1 MLSRHEYFLRTY
13 CTRERSSRRRPD
25 TPPKARGYR
34 VHFLRGVASQ
44 VARSCPLLS
53 ASVRFCPLLPDGV
66 ARWGCAVRA
75 HSPSS
80 GWGPLAGGRPRSV
93 AVCRGPPRRSRSRCP
108 AEIARRQERSVT
120 RGVGA
125 SRSSQGSR
133 SGAARR
139 GRKGRREVSSSREP
153 RRTSIASPRH
163 RAARVLQPSVE
174 AEAEAETPGERRAWF
189 RGPEPPRGM
198 RRVEMAQR
206 TGETLGADLLNPFV
220 HRLELDTTY
229 DKLKTAFLTVALLPF
244 RLAAITALVI
254 MAWLL
259 ACLGLHGLS
268 EEDLRRAP
276 LTGWRRKIVP
286 WLCFLGRLTY
296 QAGGMRI
303 VVHGRQ
309 ASRAEAPILVVAPH
323 STFMD
328 GGIVYV
334 TGFPSIIVR
343 RESGLNPFI
352 GKLINYTQPVYVW
365 REDPNS
371 RQNTIKEIIERATSK
386 EDWPQVMIFPEG
398 TCTNRSC
405 LITFKSGAF
414 YPGVPVQPVCIKY
427 PNKLDTVTWTWEG
440 PGALK
445 LLWLTLT
452 QLNSSCEIEFLPV
465 YKPSEEEKTDP
476 KLYANNVRRLMAEAL
491 EIPVSDYT
499 YDDCRIIGKAHRL
512 NLPNAASIVEAH
524 KLRYKLGLLKAKPE
538 EELLQGKR
546 GRLPEEVDLHRFATI
561 LRLDEKEAST
571 QQLFRIHDKLGR
583 GKVDLQEYVF
593 TVLVIANA
601 DTATDML
608 HTAFEVCD
616 SSGAKRLTMPEFR
629 KALRMCLQ
637 LQPEEADKI
646 LNRAGSR
653 EVDGDTVSLEDA
665 IAAVT
670 SHAELAH
677 LFAEMSEAKRKK
689 TI

>member
-1 MLSRHEYFLRTY
+1 MDEANGKMRSKHE
-13 CTRERSSRRRPD
+13 D
-25 TPPKARGYR
+25 VDA
-34 VHFLRGVASQ
+34 AS
-44 VARSCPLLS
+44 LS
-53 ASVRFCPLLPDGV
+53 AD
-66 ARWGCAVRA
+66 
-75 HSPSS
+75 
-80 GWGPLAGGRPRSV
+80 
-93 AVCRGPPRRSRSRCP
+93 
-108 AEIARRQERSVT
+108 I
-120 RGVGA
+120 
-125 SRSSQGSR
+125 
-133 SGAARR
+133 
-139 GRKGRREVSSSREP
+139 
-153 RRTSIASPRH
+153 
-163 RAARVLQPSVE
+163 
-174 AEAEAETPGERRAWF
+174 
-189 RGPEPPRGM
+189 
-198 RRVEMAQR
+198 
-206 TGETLGADLLNPFV
+206 LNPFV

-259 ACLGLHGLS
+259 ACLGLLGLS

-286 WLCFLGRLTY
+286 WLCFMGRLTY

-303 VVHGRQ
+303 VVRGRQ
-309 ASRAEAPILVVAPH
+309 ATRAEAPILVVAPH

-328 GGIVYV
+328 GGIVYI

-414 YPGVPVQPVCIKY
+414 YPGVPVQPVCIRY

-465 YKPSEEEKTDP
+465 YKPSEAEKTDP

-491 EIPVSDYT
+491 QIPVSDYT
-499 YDDCRIIGKAHRL
+499 YDDCRIISKAHQLHIPR
-512 NLPNAASIVEAH
+512 ASTIVEAH
-524 KLRYKLGLLKAKPE
+524 KLRNKLGLVSTKME
-538 EELLQGKR
+538 EELVQKKTER
-546 GRLPEEVDLHRFATI
+546 FSEEVNLHEFAQI
-561 LRLDEKEAST
+561 LRIDAKESAT
-571 QQLFRIHDKLGR
+571 QQLFRIHDRQGN
-583 GKVDLQEYVF
+583 GKIDLEEYLF
-593 TVLVIANA
+593 TVLATTNANSEL
-601 DTATDML
+601 DKVE
-608 HTAFEVCD
+608 TAFEV
-616 SSGAKRLTMPEFR
+616 SMKRKFHKFIFYTYYIYHDEQVCGTKSLSCINKMELR
-629 KALRMCLQ
+629 KALKLS
-637 LQPEEADKI
+637 LNVPLEESDKI
-646 LNRAGSR
+646 FQNAKI
-653 EVDGDTVSLEDA
+653 DFADTTVNFGKFQINFKLSY
-665 IAAVT
+665 
-670 SHAELAH
+670 
-677 LFAEMSEAKRKK
+677 
-689 TI
+689 

>member
-1 MLSRHEYFLRTY
+1 MQEMNGRMHHEEVTG
-13 CTRERSSRRRPD
+13 T
-25 TPPKARGYR
+25 
-34 VHFLRGVASQ
+34 
-44 VARSCPLLS
+44 
-53 ASVRFCPLLPDGV
+53 SVGDN
-66 ARWGCAVRA
+66 
-75 HSPSS
+75 
-80 GWGPLAGGRPRSV
+80 
-93 AVCRGPPRRSRSRCP
+93 
-108 AEIARRQERSVT
+108 
-120 RGVGA
+120 
-125 SRSSQGSR
+125 
-133 SGAARR
+133 
-139 GRKGRREVSSSREP
+139 
-153 RRTSIASPRH
+153 TS
-163 RAARVLQPSVE
+163 L
-174 AEAEAETPGERRAWF
+174 T
-189 RGPEPPRGM
+189 
-198 RRVEMAQR
+198 
-206 TGETLGADLLNPFV
+206 ADILNPFI

-229 DKLKTAFLTVALLPF
+229 DKLKTAFLTVALLPL

-276 LTGWRRKIVP
+276 LTGWRRKIIP

-303 VVHGRQ
+303 VVRGKQ
-309 ASRAEAPILVVAPH
+309 ASRMEAPILVVAPH
-323 STFMD
+323 STFID

-414 YPGVPVQPVCIKY
+414 YPGVPVQPVCIRY

-465 YKPSEEEKTDP
+465 YKPSEAEKIDP

-491 EIPVSDYT
+491 KIPVSDYT
-499 YDDCRIIGKAHRL
+499 YDDCRIISKAHQL
-512 NLPNAASIVEAH
+512 NLSHASAIIEAH
-524 KLRYKLGLLKAKPE
+524 KLRYKLGLLKAKTE
-538 EELLQGKR
+538 ECLVQTKTERFG
-546 GRLPEEVDLHRFATI
+546 ENVDLQEFTKI
-561 LRLDEKEAST
+561 LRLDPEEPST
-571 QQLFRIHDKLGR
+571 QHLFRIHDRDSR
-583 GKVDLQEYVF
+583 GKVDLEEYIF
-593 TVLVIANA
+593 TVLVIADAN
-601 DTATDML
+601 TVPDMIDI
-608 HTAFEVCD
+608 AFQVC
-616 SSGAKRLTMPEFR
+616 SSNGTRSLTNRELR
-629 KALRMCLQ
+629 KALRLS
-637 LQPEEADKI
+637 LHFQPEESDRIFSQAQTDNSAETVYLDDI
-646 LNRAGSR
+646 LAILSSHPEFAHWFNGCT
-653 EVDGDTVSLEDA
+653 DT
-665 IAAVT
+665 
-670 SHAELAH
+670 
-677 LFAEMSEAKRKK
+677 KRKK
-689 TI
+689 SI

>member
-1 MLSRHEYFLRTY
+1 MDEANGKMRSKHEDV
-13 CTRERSSRRRPD
+13 D
-25 TPPKARGYR
+25 T
-34 VHFLRGVASQ
+34 AS
-44 VARSCPLLS
+44 LS
-53 ASVRFCPLLPDGV
+53 AD
-66 ARWGCAVRA
+66 
-75 HSPSS
+75 
-80 GWGPLAGGRPRSV
+80 
-93 AVCRGPPRRSRSRCP
+93 
-108 AEIARRQERSVT
+108 I
-120 RGVGA
+120 
-125 SRSSQGSR
+125 
-133 SGAARR
+133 
-139 GRKGRREVSSSREP
+139 
-153 RRTSIASPRH
+153 
-163 RAARVLQPSVE
+163 
-174 AEAEAETPGERRAWF
+174 
-189 RGPEPPRGM
+189 
-198 RRVEMAQR
+198 
-206 TGETLGADLLNPFV
+206 LNPFV

-259 ACLGLHGLS
+259 ACLGLLGLS

-286 WLCFLGRLTY
+286 WLCFMGRLTY

-303 VVHGRQ
+303 IVRGRQ
-309 ASRAEAPILVVAPH
+309 ATRAEAPILVVAPH

-328 GGIVYV
+328 GGIVYI

-414 YPGVPVQPVCIKY
+414 YPGVPVQPVCIRY

-465 YKPSEEEKTDP
+465 YKPSEAEKTDP

-491 EIPVSDYT
+491 QIPVSDYT
-499 YDDCRIIGKAHRL
+499 YDDCRIISKAHQL
-512 NLPNAASIVEAH
+512 NIPRASIIVEAH
-524 KLRYKLGLLKAKPE
+524 KLRNKLGLVSAKTE
-538 EELLQGKR
+538 EELVQKKTER
-546 GRLPEEVDLHRFATI
+546 FNEEVNLHEFAQI
-561 LRLDEKEAST
+561 LRIDEKEPVT
-571 QQLFRIHDKLGR
+571 QQLFRIHDRHGN
-583 GKVDLQEYVF
+583 GKIDLEEYLF
-593 TVLVIANA
+593 TVLATTTANSEL
-601 DTATDML
+601 DKIE
-608 HTAFEVCD
+608 TAFEVCGTK
-616 SSGAKRLTMPEFR
+616 SLSCINKMELR
-629 KALRMCLQ
+629 KALKLS
-637 LQPEEADKI
+637 LSTPTEESDKI
-646 LNRAGSR
+646 FQNAKIDFADTTVNFEFVLAALSARA
-653 EVDGDTVSLEDA
+653 EYCH
-665 IAAVT
+665 I
-670 SHAELAH
+670 
-677 LFAEMSEAKRKK
+677 FAGNPETRKK

>member
-1 MLSRHEYFLRTY
+1 M
-13 CTRERSSRRRPD
+13 
-25 TPPKARGYR
+25 
-34 VHFLRGVASQ
+34 
-44 VARSCPLLS
+44 
-53 ASVRFCPLLPDGV
+53 
-66 ARWGCAVRA
+66 
-75 HSPSS
+75 
-80 GWGPLAGGRPRSV
+80 
-93 AVCRGPPRRSRSRCP
+93 
-108 AEIARRQERSVT
+108 
-120 RGVGA
+120 
-125 SRSSQGSR
+125 
-133 SGAARR
+133 
-139 GRKGRREVSSSREP
+139 
-153 RRTSIASPRH
+153 
-163 RAARVLQPSVE
+163 
-174 AEAEAETPGERRAWF
+174 AEANGKMLNKHEDIDAAS
-189 RGPEPPRGM
+189 
-198 RRVEMAQR
+198 
-206 TGETLGADLLNPFV
+206 LGADILNPFV

-259 ACLGLHGLS
+259 ACLGLLGLS

-286 WLCFLGRLTY
+286 WLCFFGRLTY

-303 VVHGRQ
+303 IVRGRQ
-309 ASRAEAPILVVAPH
+309 ATRAEAPILVVAPH

-328 GGIVYV
+328 GGIVYI

-414 YPGVPVQPVCIKY
+414 YPGVPVQPVCIRY

-465 YKPSEEEKTDP
+465 YKPSEAEKTDP

-491 EIPVSDYT
+491 QIPVSDYT
-499 YDDCRIIGKAHRL
+499 YDDCRIITKAHQL
-512 NLPNAASIVEAH
+512 HIPHASTIVEAH
-524 KLRYKLGLLKAKPE
+524 KLRNKLGLVTAKTE
-538 EELLQGKR
+538 EELVQKKTER
-546 GRLPEEVDLHRFATI
+546 FSEEMNLHEFAQI
-561 LRLDEKEAST
+561 LRIDEKEPAT
-571 QQLFRIHDKLGR
+571 QQLFRIHDKQAKGIIDFEEYLFIVLATAKANSELE
-583 GKVDLQEYVF
+583 KVE
-593 TVLVIANA
+593 
-601 DTATDML
+601 
-608 HTAFEVCD
+608 TAFEVCGTK
-616 SSGAKRLTMPEFR
+616 SLSCLNKMELR
-629 KALRMCLQ
+629 KALKLA
-637 LQPEEADKI
+637 LSLPEEESDKI
-646 LNRAGSR
+646 FQNAKIDSA
-653 EVDGDTVSLEDA
+653 DTTVNFEFVL
-665 IAAVT
+665 AALAAR
-670 SHAELAH
+670 AELAH
-677 LFAEMSEAKRKK
+677 IFVGNTETRKK
-689 TI
+689 NI

>member
-1 MLSRHEYFLRTY
+1 MDEANGKMRSKHE
-13 CTRERSSRRRPD
+13 D
-25 TPPKARGYR
+25 VDA
-34 VHFLRGVASQ
+34 AS
-44 VARSCPLLS
+44 LS
-53 ASVRFCPLLPDGV
+53 AD
-66 ARWGCAVRA
+66 
-75 HSPSS
+75 
-80 GWGPLAGGRPRSV
+80 
-93 AVCRGPPRRSRSRCP
+93 
-108 AEIARRQERSVT
+108 I
-120 RGVGA
+120 
-125 SRSSQGSR
+125 
-133 SGAARR
+133 
-139 GRKGRREVSSSREP
+139 
-153 RRTSIASPRH
+153 
-163 RAARVLQPSVE
+163 
-174 AEAEAETPGERRAWF
+174 
-189 RGPEPPRGM
+189 
-198 RRVEMAQR
+198 
-206 TGETLGADLLNPFV
+206 LNPFV

-259 ACLGLHGLS
+259 ACLGLLGLS

-286 WLCFLGRLTY
+286 WLCFMGRLTY

-303 VVHGRQ
+303 VVRGRQ
-309 ASRAEAPILVVAPH
+309 ATRAEAPILVVAPH

-328 GGIVYV
+328 GGIVYI

-414 YPGVPVQPVCIKY
+414 YPGVPVQPVCIRY

-465 YKPSEEEKTDP
+465 YKPSEAEKTDP

-491 EIPVSDYT
+491 QIPVSDYT
-499 YDDCRIIGKAHRL
+499 YDDCRIISKAHQLHIPR
-512 NLPNAASIVEAH
+512 ASIIVEAH
-524 KLRYKLGLLKAKPE
+524 KLRNKLGLVSTKME
-538 EELLQGKR
+538 EELVQKKTER
-546 GRLPEEVDLHRFATI
+546 FSEEINLHEFAQI
-561 LRLDEKEAST
+561 LRIDAKESAT
-571 QQLFRIHDKLGR
+571 QQLFRIHDRQGN
-583 GKVDLQEYVF
+583 GKIDLEEYLF
-593 TVLVIANA
+593 TVLATTNANSEL
-601 DTATDML
+601 DKVE
-608 HTAFEVCD
+608 TAFEVCGTK
-616 SSGAKRLTMPEFR
+616 SLSCINKMELR
-629 KALRMCLQ
+629 KALKLS
-637 LQPEEADKI
+637 LNVPLEESDKI
-646 LNRAGSR
+646 FQNAKIDFADTTVNFEFVLAALAARTEYSHIFAGNP
-653 EVDGDTVSLEDA
+653 ET
-665 IAAVT
+665 
-670 SHAELAH
+670 
-677 LFAEMSEAKRKK
+677 RKK
-689 TI
+689 NI

>member
-1 MLSRHEYFLRTY
+1 MDEANGKMRSKHE
-13 CTRERSSRRRPD
+13 D
-25 TPPKARGYR
+25 VDA
-34 VHFLRGVASQ
+34 AS
-44 VARSCPLLS
+44 LS
-53 ASVRFCPLLPDGV
+53 AD
-66 ARWGCAVRA
+66 
-75 HSPSS
+75 
-80 GWGPLAGGRPRSV
+80 
-93 AVCRGPPRRSRSRCP
+93 
-108 AEIARRQERSVT
+108 I
-120 RGVGA
+120 
-125 SRSSQGSR
+125 
-133 SGAARR
+133 
-139 GRKGRREVSSSREP
+139 
-153 RRTSIASPRH
+153 
-163 RAARVLQPSVE
+163 
-174 AEAEAETPGERRAWF
+174 
-189 RGPEPPRGM
+189 
-198 RRVEMAQR
+198 
-206 TGETLGADLLNPFV
+206 LNPFV

-259 ACLGLHGLS
+259 ACLGLLGLS

-286 WLCFLGRLTY
+286 WLCFMGRLTY

-303 VVHGRQ
+303 VVRGRQ
-309 ASRAEAPILVVAPH
+309 ATRTEAPILVVAPH

-328 GGIVYV
+328 GGIVYI

-414 YPGVPVQPVCIKY
+414 YPGVPVQPVCIRY

-465 YKPSEEEKTDP
+465 YKPSEAEKTDP

-491 EIPVSDYT
+491 QIPVSDYT
-499 YDDCRIIGKAHRL
+499 YDDCRIISKAHQLHIPR
-512 NLPNAASIVEAH
+512 ASTIVEAH
-524 KLRYKLGLLKAKPE
+524 KLRNKLGLVSTKME
-538 EELLQGKR
+538 EELVQKKTER
-546 GRLPEEVDLHRFATI
+546 FSEEVNLHEFAQI
-561 LRLDEKEAST
+561 LRIDAKESAT
-571 QQLFRIHDKLGR
+571 QQLFRIHDRQGN
-583 GKVDLQEYVF
+583 GKIDLEEYLF
-593 TVLVIANA
+593 TVLATTNANSEL
-601 DTATDML
+601 DKVE
-608 HTAFEVCD
+608 TAFEVCGTK
-616 SSGAKRLTMPEFR
+616 SLSCINKMELR
-629 KALRMCLQ
+629 KALKLS
-637 LQPEEADKI
+637 LNVPLEESDKI
-646 LNRAGSR
+646 FQNAKIDFADTTVNFEFVLAALAARTEYSHIFAGNP
-653 EVDGDTVSLEDA
+653 ET
-665 IAAVT
+665 
-670 SHAELAH
+670 
-677 LFAEMSEAKRKK
+677 RKK
-689 TI
+689 NI